1 MTGLLRIFA
10 FAAALTGAASTLHAA
25 PARPAQAP
33 TGPWVVS
40 TVPANGEKAADP
52 GITTLEITFSEPMQA
67 NKYYLGPIT
76 GRDLPWEGMPPVVL
90 STDGRTFSV
99 PISLKPNRKYGVAIN
114 APGHMEFRSRAGKIA
129 QPMKLFFNTA
139 EKASEQGA
147 PRAAAAPAPAVP
159 ERFHISAPADGS
171 EVRDRVVVTVPA
183 SSVPE
188 GAFVS
193 FFVKDATKDTF
204 VVGLAPEKGSD
215 TLRFVWNTKE
225 PLPGREPVEKRIPKD
240 GRYTIRAELHIG
252 QQKQTSE
259 VTVTLRNT
267 IHPAEA
273 AEGFQLRYQFTP
285 GQELEYYHQFQ
296 SQVKAPGSPQPQRH
310 RGELFS
316 RILVDEKLDSGQ
328 FVLLG
333 RFRKAL
339 VDGADYTGSQLADKW
354 NMSRSIRLE
363 LDPHGMMQIVTKKDH
378 PLVEA
383 VSQLIPLP
391 TNRVKLND
399 PWTSSLV
406 LPEVLKGK
414 MAVAPAKH
422 VAERVVWEGGQETLV
437 IRSDYQIAG
446 IKNPMASKHLILAT
460 GTTSLPSGGE
470 LTVRGRRYT
479 FFAYKLGR
487 VMRVTDQ
494 KTIRLVLTQAPN
506 TGMGMPGAPSRPQRQ
521 VYNIEAQEVLEFA
534 PPTETEE

>member
-1 MTGLLRIFA
+1 
-10 FAAALTGAASTLHAA
+10 
-25 PARPAQAP
+25 
-33 TGPWVVS
+33 
-40 TVPANGEKAADP
+40 
-52 GITTLEITFSEPMQA
+52 
-67 NKYYLGPIT
+67 
-76 GRDLPWEGMPPVVL
+76 
-90 STDGRTFSV
+90 
-99 PISLKPNRKYGVAIN
+99 
-114 APGHMEFRSRAGKIA
+114 
-129 QPMKLFFNTA
+129 
-139 EKASEQGA
+139 
-147 PRAAAAPAPAVP
+147 
-159 ERFHISAPADGS
+159 
-171 EVRDRVVVTVPA
+171 
-183 SSVPE
+183 
-188 GAFVS
+188 
-193 FFVKDATKDTF
+193 
-204 VVGLAPEKGSD
+204 
-215 TLRFVWNTKE
+215 
-225 PLPGREPVEKRIPKD
+225 
-240 GRYTIRAELHIG
+240 
-252 QQKQTSE
+252 
-259 VTVTLRNT
+259 TLRNT

-273 AEGFQLRYQFTP
+273 AEGFLLRYQFTP

-296 SQVKAPGSPQPQRH
+296 SQVKAPGAPLARH
-310 RGELFS
+310 RGEIFS
-316 RILVDEKLDSGQ
+316 RILVDEKLDNGQ

-339 VDGADYTGSQLADKW
+339 VDGTEYTGSQLADKW
-354 NMSRSIRLE
+354 NMSRSVRLE
-363 LDPHGMMQIVTKKDH
+363 LDPHGMMQVVTKKDH

-391 TNRVKLND
+391 ANRVKLNE

-414 MAVAPAKH
+414 TAVAPAKH
-422 VAERVVWEGGQETLV
+422 VAERVVWEGGQETVV

-506 TGMGMPGAPSRPQRQ
+506 TGMGMPGRPQRQ
-521 VYNIEAQEVLEFA
+521 IYNIEAEEVLEFT